1 MNDNL
6 NMSIRKF
13 LKEVGVTSQRA
24 IENAWNQADIPEG
37 STVEAKIVLTIKTSM
52 LCILSMAKFVLK
64 LTFSI

>member
-1 MNDNL
+1 MMNDNL

-37 STVEAKIVLTIKTSM
+37 STVEAKIVLTIKDLNVVHTVNGKICS
-52 LCILSMAKFVLK
+52 
-64 LTFSI
+64 

>member
-37 STVEAKIVLTIKTSM
+37 SKVEAKIVLTIKDLNVEHTVNGKICS
-52 LCILSMAKFVLK
+52 
-64 LTFSI
+64 